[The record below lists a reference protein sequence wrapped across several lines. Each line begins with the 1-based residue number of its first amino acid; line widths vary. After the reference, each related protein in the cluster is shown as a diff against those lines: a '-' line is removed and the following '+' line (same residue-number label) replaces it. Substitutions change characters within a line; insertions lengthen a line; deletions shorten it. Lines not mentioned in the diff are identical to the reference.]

1 MPQETPRY
9 SVRATMDEDTPMEV
23 LLPYMSRA
31 VAQIIDAA
39 LVARLPVV
47 KGKPK
52 TEWAIDWGSIH
63 DENRTEEVVE
73 GLLRKC
79 DDKTL
84 VNVFNTALSVAA
96 NGVTGVHA
104 QDFYIAMAN
113 TAVNLLARE
122 DGEKGFISPGD
133 DDDGDTP
140 EPEEKKKEQPQQPQ
154 QAQPRRRGA
163 GSRRS
168 ATLRVPKR

>member
-52 TEWAIDWGSIH
+52 KEWAIDWGKIH
-63 DENRTEEVVE
+63 EENRTEEVVE
-73 GLLRKC
+73 ELLSKC

-96 NGVTGVHA
+96 NGVTGLHA

-113 TAVNLLARE
+113 TAVNILARE
-122 DGEKGFISPGD
+122 DGEKGFIISD
-133 DDDGDTP
+133 DDDEDEADAKP
-140 EPEEKKKEQPQQPQ
+140 AEAQPQ
-154 QAQPRRRGA
+154 QAQPQQQARRRGA
-163 GSRRS
+163 GSRRPG
-168 ATLRVPKR
+168 TLRVPKR